1 MSMRLFITF
10 VSVALLTLS
19 PLSFSND
26 ISSYDDEK
34 TYTKIQLEEY
44 NQNLNS
50 LSNNAIKEKAIS
62 LIEEKNAIE
71 KKIEDGEIDPNANS
85 SSGYITRLK
94 NIYSELSL
102 IQKVLSGAGLFLL
115 IDEIFSDDEA
125 PRIPD
130 ITISGANVSES
141 SGSAS
146 ISIELSNPFNQ
157 EVTLNYFTADDS
169 AESGSDYTE
178 STGVIAFVPGEINKT
193 LNIDILDND
202 IYEIEESFDIN
213 FTLANPLFG
222 NLLNN
227 TTSVTISDDDSAPN
241 FGLTGAA
248 VNEEDGTATL
258 TITKTNSAQM
268 SISVDYATADGSA
281 LAELDYVAVND
292 SVVFAANETEKTI
305 NVSIIDDNLDENEES
320 FSISLTGAS
329 QGAVQ
334 ESAAVV
340 SIEDNDDAPSVRIS
354 GSNNVVEGDTL
365 DINVT
370 LAAESGKTVS
380 INLQNTDV
388 QAIAGLDY
396 STLNETV
403 TFAPGETNKAVTVS
417 IIDDDIDEVNEVFN
431 VIALSPVNTV
441 IASSESAPNGILN
454 VLIEDNDDA
463 PTINLS
469 DDFSVSEDANTAVV
483 EFNLSQ
489 VSGKRISFNYATQ
502 STNQNASLFNAK
514 SGVVNF
520 EPGESS
526 KSVTINLI
534 DNNVY
539 SGVDGEFILKI
550 SNASNAII
558 VDDTTKVTVVE
569 DEAKPTLSISDVTV
583 NEGDVATLTI
593 TQSGRTSADTTFIY
607 KSSDGSATL
616 ANDDYETVSGLEVTI
631 PAGLSVATFNI
642 NTNDDDVYEGNEN
655 LLIEIY
661 QTSTPNLVD
670 IGSGLEAEITIIDND
685 PLPSV
690 SITDSLSSRTE
701 GQGLALNFSKSG
713 ATELEVTFDLQISTI
728 DAEADDYEV
737 ITSQISILPNETS
750 LTNEVL
756 RAIDDLVDEDDERLL
771 ISITNLQNAELGSI
785 TSHTLTII
793 DNDSPPILSLSNTN
807 DISLVEGNS
816 VSLNFVL
823 SNTSEKP
830 ISFRYTT
837 IAGTAVSGEEFEF
850 NSEEI
855 TIPVGETSASV
866 QINTLDDLVDE
877 TESKSFTVQIS
888 SLDNVTTELTEIP
901 ITVLDNDSAPLLSA
915 SITDITE
922 GESAT
927 ISFNL
932 SSISEKVV
940 TFDVASV
947 SGSAIS
953 GTDFSLLSE
962 SITINPGSSSASV
975 TLVTIDDAIDEVNET
990 IGIQLSNLVNL
1001 LDETQTSYTLS
1012 VIDNDDAPVLVFS
1025 GRDINENVGTFD
1037 VLFSISEVSAKDI
1050 AFDVNS
1056 VADTASDADYNNISS
1071 TLTIPAGELSVSQSL
1086 TIIDDEID
1094 EDNETFDITVSNL
1107 ENVTATTL
1115 TEAFRIIDNDG
1126 VPNIIINNASIT
1138 EGQSVEIPVNL
1149 SNVSELDIAIDY
1161 VTTDAT
1167 AKAGT
1172 DYEASSGTLLI
1183 SAGET
1188 AGVISIKT
1196 IDDQLDEEDKS
1207 LTLTLSNPQ
1216 NATLSKSSIQV
1227 GIFDND
1233 ETPTVTA
1240 ANKINE
1246 EGETVSIS
1254 FALSEESGRDISF
1267 NYATNNGTAIAGI
1280 DYTSQSSSITFAAGE
1295 SIKTINVVT
1304 LDDSL
1309 DEDRENF
1316 TVSLSNPTN
1325 VKLGTSV
1332 IEIALD
1338 DNDEEPTVSINGSN
1352 ASEGSNSATAVI
1364 SLSSASGKVITVDY
1378 LAFEANSAKAIE
1390 DFIPVSSSITF
1401 APGEIQ
1407 KTIAIDLV
1415 NDTIREASE
1424 SFDISLGN
1432 IINAVASVNDTVSI
1446 VIEDDDLPPT
1456 IAITDASVLE
1466 DVGSI
1471 NVTVSLSNV
1480 SSETISVDVDTLNGS
1495 AISGIDYTEY
1505 SNTLIFNPGETS
1517 KSVTLSILADTLD
1530 EFDESFN
1537 VVISNPSNASIAN
1550 ESAKVTIIDSDLAPA
1565 ISLVA
1570 PVSINEGQ
1578 NAEYAITLSKISAK
1592 DISFDYEVSGVSS
1605 NDVLVTS
1612 GSVNIPAGSQTA
1624 SFVVTSLEDNLIE
1637 ANEVIEISLNNEQNV
1652 QIGSSTYRTQLI
1664 NTTVAKI
1671 NISDVSVN
1679 ESAGS
1684 ASLTISLS
1692 ATPDEK
1698 VEVDYKTST
1707 QSTASALEDYTPVS
1721 GTLVFSAGETSKT
1734 IVIEILDDQLDE
1746 SNEIITILLSTPVNA
1761 VIEDGSGSVEIVDND
1776 ITSIII
1782 NAGRY
1787 DESIN
1792 PEIIVSLTS
1801 EETQTISLDYEF
1813 IGNTAVAGEDF
1824 VANSGTLTFNP
1835 GEISKF
1841 ITLDLIDDGVRENDE
1856 LITFRISNPVN
1867 ASTPVT
1873 NTTITILDNDVD
1885 QAATINV
1892 LPAKEGEKL
1901 EIFISLDFAPE
1912 IAAEYDYFTRNNSA
1926 GDEDYIGK
1934 SGTIIFNPGETEK
1947 TIQIDII
1954 DDDIKEESES
1964 FDFVL
1969 RHSVLGE
1976 QTKAINLRDND
1987 SLNVSVLDG
1996 SADESAGEG
2005 LIEVNLSNPSAS
2017 DTEVAYQII
2026 NKATGEIVDQNT
2038 INITAGKTS
2047 EFISL
2052 PIVDDELDEYDE
2064 EFEVLITN
2072 SNADYID
2079 DGLAKFTVFDNDVTP
2094 TVSINSVNVAENIGT
2109 VDVTIELSAQSGRSI
2124 LVGYTTEDD
2133 TALAGTE
2140 YYAKSGIFTFNP
2152 GDLTKT
2158 VTIPIIDNSL
2168 DEPNKSFRLTLGEL
2182 ENVDPGAEAIVTIE
2196 DDDEPPSVSFPV
2208 RTSVPENIGTSEIFY
2223 TLDRPSIS
2231 DIVINYGVDIYQ
2243 SAGEYDTSI
2252 EAGVITIPAGSTS
2265 ASLSFEI
2272 IQDALDEEDEYFVIN
2287 YLDVTGTDFDKLAS
2301 AETVI
2306 EIIDDDF
2313 APSLNIAPT
2322 ASITEGQSGQIP
2334 VTLTGPSSQ
2343 EIVVNYE
2350 IRDGPNNSALVNEDY
2365 QGATSGTIT
2374 FTAGETTK
2382 SINISTLDDIFD
2394 EFDETLQVV
2403 LIDPVNAEIQNTVNV
2418 TTITDNDAE
2427 PAISIGDLLISE
2439 NSASGQINLLLNTPS
2454 GKPIT
2459 VSYKTEPA
2467 TANSSDFY
2475 DISGSVIFAPG
2486 ETSKELDVY
2495 LVSND
2500 GVYEGNETFNYILEN
2515 PVNATLANNSGTVTI
2530 LNSDPLPSFKTLSN
2544 VTIDEGFGV
2553 FTFEVVLAETVS
2565 EQPIE
2570 IDYNIVDISAIN
2582 GSDFVSQSSGSITI
2596 PALASSAIAEINITD
2611 DKLIES
2617 SESFRVEIGHDGN
2630 NAVPFAAS
2638 FTVTISDNDTG
2649 PRFAEKS
2656 KTFNLN
2662 ENSTQVVGSVSAT
2675 DEDGDV
2681 LTYSIIGDDA
2691 LAFIIDSSNGEIT
2704 FKEAPDFETKSS
2716 YSITAV
2722 ASDGVNEASQVITV
2736 TITNVNEA
2744 PTITSTTT
2752 AFTIAENQT
2761 AIPDATITAT
2771 DVDADDTLTFSV
2783 SGDVLEIDAN
2793 GVLSFATAPNFE
2805 TTTSVTATVTVTDAA
2820 GLFDTQEVTVT
2831 VTTC

>member
-1 MSMRLFITF
+1 MFMTFGKYVPEEQINFQIIKTTTNTGLWFDCRLFIYTMILAAIPFCVSAQSDSVESFTSF
-10 VSVALLTLS
+10 VLAGPTVVLDSNSIVPESFMLEGLS
-19 PLSFSND
+19 PDQYNVDFAKGVLTITDNALNYPIEIKVRFETFPFNFTTPYQHKDLDLILESDRIYNPFRSQHAVN
-26 ISSYDDEK
+26 SSKLVDLGDLEK
-34 TYTKIQLEEY
+34 RGSVSRGITVG
-44 NQNLNS
+44 NSQNLSVNS
-50 LSNNAIKEKAIS
+50 SLNLQLSGQLNERFSLVAAITDDNIPIQPEGNTQQLQDFDQVYLQIYDPKNRITAGDFQVAHDRGYFMRFNKKLQGGRYETKFTPLAEDSSKAIYTDVS
-62 LIEEKNAIE
+62 GAVSRGKFARQIIQG
-71 KKIEDGEIDPNANS
+71 GEGNQGP
-85 SSGYITRLK
+85 YRLVG
-94 NIYSELSL
+94 SEGERF
-102 IQKVLSGAGLFLL
+102 IVVLSGTERVYIDGRLL
-115 IDEIFSDDEA
+115 VRGQENDYVVNYNTS
-125 PRIPD
+125 
-130 ITISGANVSES
+130 
-141 SGSAS
+141 
-146 ISIELSNPFNQ
+146 
-157 EVTLNYFTADDS
+157 EVTFTAKM
-169 AESGSDYTE
+169 
-178 STGVIAFVPGEINKT
+178 P
-193 LNIDILDND
+193 
-202 IYEIEESFDIN
+202 
-213 FTLANPLFG
+213 
-222 NLLNN
+222 
-227 TTSVTISDDDSAPN
+227 
-241 FGLTGAA
+241 
-248 VNEEDGTATL
+248 
-258 TITKTNSAQM
+258 ITK
-268 SISVDYATADGSA
+268 DR
-281 LAELDYVAVND
+281 
-292 SVVFAANETEKTI
+292 
-305 NVSIIDDNLDENEES
+305 
-320 FSISLTGAS
+320 
-329 QGAVQ
+329 
-334 ESAAVV
+334 
-340 SIEDNDDAPSVRIS
+340 RI
-354 GSNNVVEGDTL
+354 VVEFQYSDRNYARSLLYSETGYSSDRL
-365 DINVT
+365 QM
-370 LAAESGKTVS
+370 
-380 INLQNTDV
+380 NLSLYSEQDSKNQPLQQDLTDV
-388 QAIAGLDY
+388 QKDVLRSIGDSLDLAIASSIDTASFNENQLLYLKVDSMYFDPVRNDSFLEKDVLIYTTSSEGPLYKASFSEVGAGNGNYVKGIQLAFGRVYEWVAPIGGVPQGNFEPVVFLVTPKQRQMVAVSAVYDLTENIQATIEWAGSQYDVNTFSSSDKSDDLGMASKINIGGSQPINGKWRAIAGLDY

-1188 AGVISIKT
+1188 DGVILIKT

-1456 IAITDASVLE
+1456 IAISDASVLE

-1637 ANEVIEISLNNEQNV
+1637 ANEVIEISLNNAQNV

-1707 QSTASALEDYTPVS
+1707 QSTASALQDYTPVS

-1912 IAAEYDYFTRNNSA
+1912 TAAEYDYFTRNNSA

-2140 YYAKSGIFTFNP
+2140 YYAKSGIFTF
-2152 GDLTKT
+2152 
-2158 VTIPIIDNSL
+2158 S
-2168 DEPNKSFRLTLGEL
+2168 
-2182 ENVDPGAEAIVTIE
+2182 
-2196 DDDEPPSVSFPV
+2196 
-2208 RTSVPENIGTSEIFY
+2208 Y
-2223 TLDRPSIS
+2223 
-2231 DIVINYGVDIYQ
+2231 IYL
-2243 SAGEYDTSI
+2243 Y
-2252 EAGVITIPAGSTS
+2252 
-2265 ASLSFEI
+2265 
-2272 IQDALDEEDEYFVIN
+2272 
-2287 YLDVTGTDFDKLAS
+2287 
-2301 AETVI
+2301 
-2306 EIIDDDF
+2306 
-2313 APSLNIAPT
+2313 
-2322 ASITEGQSGQIP
+2322 
-2334 VTLTGPSSQ
+2334 
-2343 EIVVNYE
+2343 
-2350 IRDGPNNSALVNEDY
+2350 
-2365 QGATSGTIT
+2365 
-2374 FTAGETTK
+2374 
-2382 SINISTLDDIFD
+2382 
-2394 EFDETLQVV
+2394 V
-2403 LIDPVNAEIQNTVNV
+2403 L
-2418 TTITDNDAE
+2418 
-2427 PAISIGDLLISE
+2427 
-2439 NSASGQINLLLNTPS
+2439 
-2454 GKPIT
+2454 
-2459 VSYKTEPA
+2459 
-2467 TANSSDFY
+2467 
-2475 DISGSVIFAPG
+2475 
-2486 ETSKELDVY
+2486 
-2495 LVSND
+2495 
-2500 GVYEGNETFNYILEN
+2500 
-2515 PVNATLANNSGTVTI
+2515 
-2530 LNSDPLPSFKTLSN
+2530 
-2544 VTIDEGFGV
+2544 
-2553 FTFEVVLAETVS
+2553 
-2565 EQPIE
+2565 
-2570 IDYNIVDISAIN
+2570 
-2582 GSDFVSQSSGSITI
+2582 
-2596 PALASSAIAEINITD
+2596 
-2611 DKLIES
+2611 
-2617 SESFRVEIGHDGN
+2617 
-2630 NAVPFAAS
+2630 
-2638 FTVTISDNDTG
+2638 
-2649 PRFAEKS
+2649 
-2656 KTFNLN
+2656 
-2662 ENSTQVVGSVSAT
+2662 
-2675 DEDGDV
+2675 
-2681 LTYSIIGDDA
+2681 
-2691 LAFIIDSSNGEIT
+2691 
-2704 FKEAPDFETKSS
+2704 
-2716 YSITAV
+2716 
-2722 ASDGVNEASQVITV
+2722 
-2736 TITNVNEA
+2736 
-2744 PTITSTTT
+2744 
-2752 AFTIAENQT
+2752 
-2761 AIPDATITAT
+2761 
-2771 DVDADDTLTFSV
+2771 
-2783 SGDVLEIDAN
+2783 
-2793 GVLSFATAPNFE
+2793 
-2805 TTTSVTATVTVTDAA
+2805 
-2820 GLFDTQEVTVT
+2820 
-2831 VTTC
+2831 